1 MNKAVRAA
9 LIAVLIIGVFS
20 RQGFSVLRA
29 GRDKIM
35 RKDGKYEKEL
45 KLIPIHEKIKQALYK
60 RFTLNHRKLTKN
72 EQGKGEMKI

>member
-9 LIAVLIIGVFS
+9 LITVLIIGVFAGQS
-20 RQGFSVLRA
+20 FSVLRA

-45 KLIPIHEKIKQALYK
+45 KLIPIREKIKQALYK
-60 RFTLNHRKLTKN
+60 RFSLNYRKLTKN
-72 EQGKGEMKI
+72 EQGKRAIKI

>member
-9 LIAVLIIGVFS
+9 LIAVLIIGVFA

-45 KLIPIHEKIKQALYK
+45 KLIPIHEKIKQVLYK
-60 RFTLNHRKLTKN
+60 RFSLNHRKLTKN